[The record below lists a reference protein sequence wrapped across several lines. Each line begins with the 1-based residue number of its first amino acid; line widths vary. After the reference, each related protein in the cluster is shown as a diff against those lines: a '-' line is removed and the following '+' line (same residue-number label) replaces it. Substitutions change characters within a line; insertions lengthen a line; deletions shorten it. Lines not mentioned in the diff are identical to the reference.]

1 MGNITHMMRETP
13 GREYCMTE
21 FLYDGNH
28 LLSSSNYTNSNL
40 GVGNGLD
47 YAAHPA
53 AASAARLSRA
63 AARGILRI
71 SKMRFLRRGTS
82 CVGSFYYLCADRE
95 KIWPRS
101 LAE

>member
-1 MGNITHMMRETP
+1 MGNVTQLYRAQDGYTLNDMDIT
-13 GREYCMTE
+13 
-21 FLYDGNH
+21 FSGNRI
-28 LLSSSNYTNSNL
+28 
-40 GVGNGLD
+40 V
-47 YAAHPA
+47 
-53 AASAARLSRA
+53 SAARLSRA

-71 SKMRFLRRGTS
+71 SKMRFLRRGTA

>member
-1 MGNITHMMRETP
+1 MDTAFPQQVFEESFQYDAMGNVTQ
-13 GREYCMTE
+13 
-21 FLYDGNH
+21 LYRAQDG
-28 LLSSSNYTNSNL
+28 YTLNDMDISYS
-40 GVGNGLD
+40 GNRI
-47 YAAHPA
+47 
-53 AASAARLSRA
+53 ASAARLSRA

-71 SKMRFLRRGTS
+71 SKMRFLRRGTA

>member
-1 MGNITHMMRETP
+1 MIFLA
-13 GREYCMTE
+13 EYDLGT
-21 FLYDGNH
+21 YNH
-28 LLSSSNYTNSNL
+28 LRSVLTLGLSKNL
-40 GVGNGLD
+40 
-47 YAAHPA
+47 P
-53 AASAARLSRA
+53 ASAARLSRA

>member
-1 MGNITHMMRETP
+1 MKEDEHV
-13 GREYCMTE
+13 
-21 FLYDGNH
+21 H
-28 LLSSSNYTNSNL
+28 NL

-53 AASAARLSRA
+53 TARLSRA

-71 SKMRFLRRGTS
+71 SKMRFLRRGTA

>member
-1 MGNITHMMRETP
+1 MHMLYDAFGRLTDAMTPGLGYKESFGYDTMGNITHMMRETP

-47 YAAHPA
+47 YAAHSENNSYLYDA
-53 AASAARLSRA
+53 N
-63 AARGILRI
+63 GI
-71 SKMRFLRRGTS
+71 S
-82 CVGSFYYLCADRE
+82 
-95 KIWPRS
+95 
-101 LAE
+101 